1 MKIPFKYT
9 FRNFKSRKLTAII
22 TVTGIALVVFVFTA
36 ALMMAYGVEKTLVAT
51 GSNDNVMILR
61 KSSQGE
67 ITSIVDGDTQNLI
80 RTLLHVAKSPDG
92 NLLVS
97 PEPVV
102 IINLEIKKG
111 GMSNITVRGVSQM
124 VYQLR
129 PQVKII
135 NGRLFNPSLRELI
148 VGKSVS
154 NKFAGADIDCGYFN
168 TNETVILRIG
178 VEPNQIELSN
188 GLTGLRKEE
197 ILRHRVKGKYSGITA
212 YYLGLNEII
221 KNKALVKNMVYR
233 GRKRGSDSADYETLK
248 LVKHKLLRKKFRK

>member
-80 RTLLHVAKSPDG
+80 RTLPHVAKSPDG

-102 IINLEIKKG
+102 IINLEIKKPPPRPP
-111 GMSNITVRGVSQM
+111 MPPIMAIKVDSERNIR
-124 VYQLR
+124 
-129 PQVKII
+129 
-135 NGRLFNPSLRELI
+135 
-148 VGKSVS
+148 
-154 NKFAGADIDCGYFN
+154 
-168 TNETVILRIG
+168 
-178 VEPNQIELSN
+178 
-188 GLTGLRKEE
+188 
-197 ILRHRVKGKYSGITA
+197 
-212 YYLGLNEII
+212 
-221 KNKALVKNMVYR
+221 
-233 GRKRGSDSADYETLK
+233 
-248 LVKHKLLRKKFRK
+248 

>member
-1 MKIPFKYT
+1 MKKNTAKLIKDD
-9 FRNFKSRKLTAII
+9 FRDFIDLLNKHRIDYCI
-22 TVTGIALVVFVFTA
+22 TGAYAVSFHSEPRSTRDIDFYIAPTQTNSIKTA
-36 ALMMAYGVEKTLVAT
+36 A
-51 GSNDNVMILR
+51 
-61 KSSQGE
+61 
-67 ITSIVDGDTQNLI
+67 
-80 RTLLHVAKSPDG
+80 
-92 NLLVS
+92 
-97 PEPVV
+97 V
-102 IINLEIKKG
+102 IKE
-111 GMSNITVRGVSQM
+111 
-124 VYQLR
+124 
-129 PQVKII
+129 
-135 NGRLFNPSLRELI
+135 
-148 VGKSVS
+148 
-154 NKFAGADIDCGYFN
+154 FAGADIDCGYFN